1 MISPEKL
8 HALYATMVKC
18 RLALET
24 VGLSKRGTGCGEA
37 AYAAA
42 AADLGRGDTLH
53 ATSQHALA
61 RLARGAAF
69 ARTVVELER
78 ATRARTGAETQ
89 LAAAC
94 EAAQSHKR
102 AKKGRV
108 AMVFAGDAE
117 ARAGAWKKALTLAAR
132 RGLPMLFVSLRS
144 AGEAPVFLDSETVP
158 VEAMAFGVPLITVD
172 GNDAVAVYRVAYE
185 SLARARQLSNPTLID
200 CVCDGADGIAAME
213 AWLGTRG
220 LLTPAKKRSIRAS
233 VRAGITASPSSA
245 SKSK

>member
-1 MISPEKL
+1 LISPEKL

-18 RLALET
+18 NLALESA
-24 VGLSKRGTGCGEA
+24 GLSKRGAGCGEA
-37 AYAAA
+37 AYAASA
-42 AADLGRGDTLH
+42 TDLGRGDTLH
-53 ATSQHALA
+53 ATPQHALA
-61 RLARGAAF
+61 RLARGAVFSRSVA
-69 ARTVVELER
+69 ELER
-78 ATRARTGAETQ
+78 AARTRTGAEAQ
-89 LAAAC
+89 LAVGC

-117 ARAGAWKKALTLAAR
+117 ATAGAWKKALTLAAR
-132 RGLPMLFVSLRS
+132 RGLPILFISLRS
-144 AGEAPVFLDSETVP
+144 AGEAPAFLDTEAVP

-185 SLARARQLSNPTLID
+185 SLTRARQLSNPTLID

-213 AWLGTRG
+213 TWLSTRG

-233 VRAGITASPSSA
+233 VRAGITARPSSA

>member
-1 MISPEKL
+1 MIPEEKL
-8 HALYATMVKC
+8 HALYAAMVKC
-18 RLALET
+18 RMALET
-24 VGLSKRGTGCGEA
+24 AGMSRRGTGCGEA
-37 AYAAA
+37 AYAAS

-53 ATSQHALA
+53 GSVRHALA
-61 RLARGAAF
+61 RLARGGAI
-69 ARTVVELER
+69 ARALAELER
-78 ATRARTGAETQ
+78 AAHARAGAETQ
-89 LAAAC
+89 LATAC
-94 EAAQSHKR
+94 EAAGRHKR

-117 ARAGAWKKALTLAAR
+117 AAAGAWKKALALAAR

-144 AGEAPVFLDSETVP
+144 TGEAPAFLGSKAVP
-158 VEAMAFGVPLITVD
+158 AEAMAFGVPLITVD

-213 AWLGTRG
+213 TWLGTRG

-233 VRAGITASPSSA
+233 VRAGLTARPSSA